1 MNSFSSAL
9 LQNGANRKLV
19 IQQAN
24 AVITA
29 ASTDCFD
36 ETSIKRMWPALF
48 FGICAISTIVGF
60 LTANFV

>member
-1 MNSFSSAL
+1 MNSISSAL
-9 LQNGANRKLV
+9 QQNGANRKLV

-24 AVITA
+24 AVITV

-36 ETSIKRMWPALF
+36 KPSIKRMWHALF
-48 FGICAISTIVGF
+48 FGICAISMIVGF